1 MTSDGDSEWPPDVIY
16 VNHPFLTA
24 FASESIFCT
33 LFYLLKMASS
43 KLFKSDSPKYTSTL
57 PKTAI
62 RSDFESPP
70 SSKFVLTEGLDFANL
85 GYNENTR

>member
-1 MTSDGDSEWPPDVIY
+1 MTSDGDSEWPPDLIY
-16 VNHPFLTA
+16 VKYPFLTT

-43 KLFKSDSPKYTSTL
+43 KLFKSGSPKYTSNL

-62 RSDFESPP
+62 RSDFEGPP
-70 SSKFVLTEGLDFANL
+70 SSKYVPIGGHDFANL
-85 GYNENTR
+85 VNNANTH